1 MEEMKL
7 RIKSMICNTRKEE
20 AFNQNSRKKKRIKKN
35 KDRFRNLWNI
45 FRCTNI
51 QIIRVPKGEED
62 EIEKLF
68 EKIMKGNFPNLV
80 KEIDIQA
87 QEAQRSPNKMDPKRT
102 TPTHIIIKMPKVKY
116 RERILK
122 SVREKKLVTYMGVS
136 IRLSA
141 DFLKETFQARRNW

>member
-1 MEEMKL
+1 M
-7 RIKSMICNTRKEE
+7 
-20 AFNQNSRKKKRIKKN
+20 
-35 KDRFRNLWNI
+35 
-45 FRCTNI
+45 
-51 QIIRVPKGEED
+51 
-62 EIEKLF
+62 
-68 EKIMKGNFPNLV
+68 

-122 SVREKKLVTYMGVS
+122 SVREKKSVTLKKVP

-141 DFLKETFQARRNW
+141 DFSKETLQARRDWQEIFKS